1 MSGATRRPAFRR
13 TRRSL
18 AGCALRD
25 RGVWES
31 ICHHLVMADRQR
43 TGREAGPT
51 DAVIDSQSA
60 KTTEA
65 GGPRGRDAGKT
76 VRAASA
82 TPWSTPMA
90 ARWSC
95 SATLPA
101 CRTAT
106 APSLSCAP
114 PVGAGPSCN
123 ASSPMPPAALPRP
136 PASPSRSSRNPRTR
150 GVPPST
156 SDAAR
161 ASAPS
166 HDSAATD
173 ISPETSRPPS
183 PPPCCSSAG
192 RHVPAEVGN
201 RLSGLACAV
210 AATGEGPAGGAG
222 GVERVPQL
230 QQVEVRPAM
239 PVAPSGCRSSATCD
253 PRHLPPP
260 GMRACPAV
268 RPAARR
274 PPTVEA
280 SWRRRKN
287 LRSGA
292 PRLLARCYSL
302 SVAYDAHTRC
312 CHASPARW
320 REHRSRDEATAEA
333 GPRYARPSDRRHSRC
348 GRMLRPAG
356 IAPRGRIMVAAQ
368 LKTPAPIIRAPAVSL
383 VEPIGIEPTTS

>member
-51 DAVIDSQSA
+51 AAVIDSQSA

-280 SWRRRKN
+280 SWRRRKI
-287 LRSGA
+287 SA
-292 PRLLARCYSL
+292 LALCAS
-302 SVAYDAHTRC
+302 
-312 CHASPARW
+312 SPAAAHSPSPTTHTPGAAM
-320 REHRSRDEATAEA
+320 HRLRGGGNIAAETRQQ
-333 GPRYARPSDRRHSRC
+333 PRQAPGTRGHRI
-348 GRMLRPAG
+348 AG
-356 IAPRGRIMVAAQ
+356 IRVAAACYGQ
-368 LKTPAPIIRAPAVSL
+368 PASRRAVASWL
-383 VEPIGIEPTTS
+383 QRN

>member
-31 ICHHLVMADRQR
+31 ICHHLVMADRER

-51 DAVIDSQSA
+51 AAVIDSQSA

-65 GGPRGRDAGKT
+65 GGPRGRDSGKT

-114 PVGAGPSCN
+114 P
-123 ASSPMPPAALPRP
+123 
-136 PASPSRSSRNPRTR
+136 
-150 GVPPST
+150 
-156 SDAAR
+156 
-161 ASAPS
+161 
-166 HDSAATD
+166 
-173 ISPETSRPPS
+173 
-183 PPPCCSSAG
+183 
-192 RHVPAEVGN
+192 
-201 RLSGLACAV
+201 
-210 AATGEGPAGGAG
+210 
-222 GVERVPQL
+222 
-230 QQVEVRPAM
+230 
-239 PVAPSGCRSSATCD
+239 
-253 PRHLPPP
+253 P

-268 RPAARR
+268 RLAARR

-292 PRLLARCYSL
+292 LRLRLLARCYSL

-368 LKTPAPIIRAPAVSL
+368 LKVPAPIIRAPAVSL